1 MRTLEL
7 LNRTPARLAAQFT
20 AIFIAAVLILFAAI
34 FVGTTARLE
43 TDIRK
48 RVDETITTLA
58 NLDAERG
65 LEQLVPVV
73 VSESASVRDSDFVF
87 ELDRNDGT
95 FLAGNVR
102 GVPYAQNWLRLKRS
116 DIFLTIER
124 GRPDDEFFAIWRTLS
139 KGRLLVG
146 SSNREVR
153 KMQAFLLEMLGYAI
167 SLIVALSIAGATY
180 LARQAQHRID
190 DFATTLNH
198 VSQGDLSA
206 RVPMSGRDDDID
218 QIGAEINRTVA
229 KLQRLIANVNQAS
242 SDIAHDLKTP
252 LGRVRQKLEIT
263 DREDVTTAELRG
275 AIDTAL
281 IDLDSISQTFD
292 ALLRITQIEAGAR
305 KSRFVDLDLNTIIDD
320 LLDAFTAVAED
331 AGCTLAGDSRRHGTA
346 LIRGDR
352 ELLMQLFAN
361 LIENALRHCPR
372 GTEIRIASDH
382 IGAFYRVTVADNGPG
397 IPVSERENVFR
408 RLYRIERA
416 RTTPG
421 SGLGLSLVA
430 AIAEL
435 HDARIELCD
444 NAPGLRVELNFPTL
458 AQV

>member
-7 LNRTPARLAAQFT
+7 LKRTPARLAAQFT
-20 AIFIAAVLILFAAI
+20 AIFIATTLILFAAI

-48 RVDETITTLA
+48 RVDETISTLA

-65 LEQLVPVV
+65 LEQLVPVI

-87 ELDRNDGT
+87 ELDSEDGT

-102 GVPYAQNWLRLKRS
+102 GVRFAHNWLRLKRS

-124 GRPDDEFFAIWRTLS
+124 GRPDDEFIALWRPLS

-153 KMQAFLLEMLGYAI
+153 KMQTFLLEMLGYAV
-167 SLIVALSIAGATY
+167 SLIVVLFISGATY

-190 DFATTLNH
+190 DFQITLDH

-206 RVPMSGRDDDID
+206 RVPMSGHGDDID
-218 QIGAEINRTVA
+218 QIGQQINRTIS
-229 KLQRLIANVNQAS
+229 KLQRLIANVNQSS

-263 DREDVTTAELRG
+263 DRPDVTIAELKS
-275 AIDTAL
+275 AIDAARV
-281 IDLDSISQTFD
+281 DLDGISQTFD

-305 KSRFVDLDLNTIIDD
+305 KARFVPLDLQDVLDD
-320 LLDAFTAVAED
+320 LLEAFTAVAED
-331 AGCTLAGDSRRHGTA
+331 AGFTLACTGRLTPA
-346 LIRGDR
+346 AIIRGDR

-361 LIENALRHCPR
+361 LIENALRHCPP
-372 GTEIRIASDH
+372 GTNISVALEHVGTS
-382 IGAFYRVTVADNGPG
+382 YRAIVADSGPG
-397 IPVSERENVFR
+397 IPASEHENVFR
-408 RLYRIERA
+408 RLYRVERA
-416 RTTPG
+416 RSTPG

-435 HDARIELCD
+435 HDARIELSD
-444 NAPGLRVELNFPTL
+444 NDPGLRVEISFP
-458 AQV
+458 AIAHG

>member
-7 LNRTPARLAAQFT
+7 LKRTPARLAAQFT
-20 AIFIAAVLILFAAI
+20 AVFIATTLILFAAI

-48 RVDETITTLA
+48 RVNETITALA
-58 NLDAERG
+58 NLSAERG

-73 VSESASVRDSDFVF
+73 VSESASIRDSDFVF
-87 ELDRNDGT
+87 ELDSDDGA

-102 GVPYAQNWLRLKRS
+102 GVPFAENWLRLKRS

-124 GRPDDEFFAIWRTLS
+124 GRPDDEFFAIWRSLP

-153 KMQAFLLEMLGYAI
+153 KMQAFLLEVLAYAV
-167 SLIVALSIAGATY
+167 SLIVVLFIAGATY

-190 DFATTLNH
+190 DFSTTLDH
-198 VSQGDLSA
+198 VSQGDLTA
-206 RVPMSGRDDDID
+206 RVPMSGHGDDID
-218 QIGAEINRTVA
+218 QIGAQINRTVA

-263 DREDVTTAELRG
+263 DRADVTTAELKS
-275 AIDTAL
+275 AVDTAM
-281 IDLDSISQTFD
+281 IDLDGISQTFD

-305 KSRFVDLDLNTIIDD
+305 KSRFVDLDLQSVFDD
-320 LLDAFTAVAED
+320 LMDAFQAVAED
-331 AGCTLAGDSRRHGTA
+331 ANCTLTCQRRPDGPA
-346 LIRGDR
+346 QIRGDR

-361 LIENALRHCPR
+361 LIENALRHCPP
-372 GTEIRIASDH
+372 GTDIAIALDRAGTTYCATVSDS
-382 IGAFYRVTVADNGPG
+382 GPG

-416 RTTPG
+416 RSTPG

-435 HDARIELCD
+435 HDARIDLGD
-444 NAPGLRVELNFPTL
+444 NDPGLRVEITFPAL
-458 AQV
+458 AHA

>member
-7 LNRTPARLAAQFT
+7 LKRTPARLAAQFT
-20 AIFIAAVLILFAAI
+20 AIFIAATLLLFAAI

-48 RVDETITTLA
+48 RVDETISTLA
-58 NLDAERG
+58 SLDSERG
-65 LEQLVPVV
+65 LEQLVAVV

-87 ELDRNDGT
+87 ELDDDDGE

-102 GVPYAQNWLRLKRS
+102 GVRYAQNWLRLKRS
-116 DIFLTIER
+116 DIFLTMER
-124 GRPDDEFFAIWRTLS
+124 GRPDDEFFAIWRPLS

-153 KMQAFLLEMLGYAI
+153 KMQSFLLSMLAYAV
-167 SLIVALSIAGATY
+167 SLIFVLFIAGATY

-190 DFATTLNH
+190 DFSTTLDH

-206 RVPMSGRDDDID
+206 RVPMSGHGDDID
-218 QIGAEINRTVA
+218 QIGAQINRTVA

-263 DREDVTTAELRG
+263 DRADVTTAELKS
-275 AIDTAL
+275 AVDAAL
-281 IDLDSISQTFD
+281 LDLDGISQTFD

-305 KSRFVDLDLNTIIDD
+305 KARFVDLDLQSIVDD

-331 AGCTLAGDSRRHGTA
+331 AGCTLSLDRRPPFPA
-346 LIRGDR
+346 IIRGDG
-352 ELLMQLFAN
+352 ELLIQLFAN

-372 GTEIRIASDH
+372 GTSIRIALDR
-382 IGAFYRVTVADNGPG
+382 IGSNYLVSVSDNGPG

-435 HDARIELCD
+435 HDAPIALCD
-444 NAPGLRVELNFPTL
+444 NEPGLRVELTFPAL
-458 AQV
+458 AHS

>member
-7 LNRTPARLAAQFT
+7 LKRTPARLAAQFT
-20 AIFIAAVLILFAAI
+20 AIFIATTLILFAAI

-65 LEQLVPVV
+65 LEQVVPVV
-73 VSESASVRDSDFVF
+73 VSESSSVRDSDFVF
-87 ELDRNDGT
+87 ELDSDDGT

-102 GVPYAQNWLRLKRS
+102 GVRYAPHWLRLKRS

-124 GRPDDEFFAIWRTLS
+124 GRPDDEFFAIWRPLS

-153 KMQAFLLEMLGYAI
+153 KMQAFLLEMLGYAV
-167 SLIVALSIAGATY
+167 SLIVVLFITGATY

-190 DFATTLNH
+190 DFSTTLDH
-198 VSQGDLSA
+198 VSQGDLTA
-206 RVPMSGRDDDID
+206 RVPMSGHGDDID
-218 QIGAEINRTVA
+218 QIGAQINRTVS

-263 DREDVTTAELRG
+263 DREDVTTAELKSAVDAARV
-275 AIDTAL
+275 
-281 IDLDSISQTFD
+281 DLDGISQTFD

-305 KSRFVDLDLNTIIDD
+305 KARFIDLDLQDILDD
-320 LLDAFTAVAED
+320 LMDAFAAVAED
-331 AGCTLAGDSRRHGTA
+331 AGCTLTA
-346 LIRGDR
+346 EQRPAFAAHIRGDR

-372 GTEIRIASDH
+372 GTTIRMALDREAQS
-382 IGAFYRVTVADNGPG
+382 YRVAVSDTGPG
-397 IPVSERENVFR
+397 IPVDERENVFR

-435 HDARIELCD
+435 HDARIELRD
-444 NAPGLRVELNFPTL
+444 NDPGLRVELTFPALVTS
-458 AQV
+458 

>member
-7 LNRTPARLAAQFT
+7 LKRTPARLAAQFT
-20 AIFIAAVLILFAAI
+20 AIFIVATLILFAAV

-48 RVDETITTLA
+48 RVEETITTLA
-58 NLDAERG
+58 NLDQERG
-65 LEQLVPVV
+65 LEQLIPVV
-73 VSESASVRDSDFVF
+73 TSESSSVRDSDFVF
-87 ELDRNDGT
+87 ELDSADGS

-102 GVPYAQNWLRLKRS
+102 GVRYAPGWLRLKRS

-124 GRPDDEFFAIWRTLS
+124 GRPDDEFFALWRPLS

-153 KMQAFLLEMLGYAI
+153 KMQAFLLQMLGFSVLLTI
-167 SLIVALSIAGATY
+167 FVLALGAAY
-180 LARQAQHRID
+180 LARKAQRRID
-190 DFATTLNH
+190 AFATTLNR

-206 RVPMSGRDDDID
+206 RVPMTGHEDDID
-218 QIGAEINRTVA
+218 QIGAQINRTVTQ
-229 KLQRLIANVNQAS
+229 LQRLIANVNQAS

-263 DREDVTTAELRG
+263 DRPNVTTTELK
-275 AIDTAL
+275 AAVDTAL
-281 IDLDSISQTFD
+281 VDLDGISQTFD

-305 KSRFVDLDLNTIIDD
+305 KARFVDLDLQSVLDD
-320 LLDAFTAVAED
+320 ILEAFTAVAED
-331 AGCTLAGDSRRHGTA
+331 GGCYLSCTSRPDGRVM
-346 LIRGDR
+346 IRGDR
-352 ELLMQLFAN
+352 ELLVQLFAN
-361 LIENALRHCPR
+361 LIENSLRHCPQ
-372 GTEIRIASDH
+372 GTKISMSLERFSGANCLTVSDS
-382 IGAFYRVTVADNGPG
+382 GPG
-397 IPVSERENVFR
+397 IPVEERENVFR

-435 HDARIELCD
+435 HDARIELFD
-444 NAPGLRVELNFPTL
+444 NNPGLRVALTFPD
-458 AQV
+458 AAHR